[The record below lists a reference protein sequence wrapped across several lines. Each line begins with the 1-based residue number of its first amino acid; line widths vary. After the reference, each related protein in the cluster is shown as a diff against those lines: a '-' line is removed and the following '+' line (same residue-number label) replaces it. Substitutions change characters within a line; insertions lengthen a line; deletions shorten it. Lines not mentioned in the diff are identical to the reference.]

1 MTRKKSPETPGEAF
15 AVRPLGRRELSELV
29 GGKLERGDAD
39 HTCGTPNDG
48 SPTICVCSSHA
59 WDPAYCGDGGG

>member
-1 MTRKKSPETPGEAF
+1 MMTRKKPPQSPEGPF

-39 HTCGTPNDG
+39 HTCGAAGGPV
-48 SPTICVCSSHA
+48 ICICSEHA
-59 WDPAYCGDGGG
+59 FDPAYCGEGG